1 MDTIINEF
9 SPSRGSFSMK
19 KTFSRVLV
27 ALMAV
32 FMVLAMSGCAN
43 SKTDL
48 MDFLLNGWDGVYV
61 EKEAKEIEWP
71 DPTKRT
77 HEIREDHKVT
87 SVNHKVESKSASSSA
102 DNKLADTNAPS
113 TFH

>member
-1 MDTIINEF
+1 
-9 SPSRGSFSMK
+9 MK

-32 FMVLAMSGCAN
+32 FMVFAMSGCAN

>member
-1 MDTIINEF
+1 
-9 SPSRGSFSMK
+9 MK
-19 KTFSRVLV
+19 KTVSRVLV
-27 ALMAV
+27 SLMAV
-32 FMVLAMSGCAN
+32 FMIFTMSGCAN

-48 MDFLLNGWDGVYV
+48 MDFLLNGWDGIYT
-61 EKEAKEIEWP
+61 EKEVKEIEWP

-87 SVNHKVESKSASSSA
+87 TVNHKVETVSSSA
-102 DNKLADTNAPS
+102 SDTTLADTNAPA

>member
-1 MDTIINEF
+1 MDTIIIEF

-32 FMVLAMSGCAN
+32 FMVFAMSGCAN

>member
-1 MDTIINEF
+1 
-9 SPSRGSFSMK
+9 MK
-19 KTFSRVLV
+19 KTVSRVLV
-27 ALMAV
+27 SLMAV
-32 FMVLAMSGCAN
+32 FMIFAMSGCAN

-48 MDFLLNGWDGVYV
+48 MDFLLNGWDGIYT
-61 EKEAKEIEWP
+61 EKEEKEIEWP

-87 SVNHKVESKSASSSA
+87 EVNHKVDSASSSTG
-102 DNKLADTNAPS
+102 DTKLADTNAPA

>member
-1 MDTIINEF
+1 
-9 SPSRGSFSMK
+9 MK
-19 KTFSRVLV
+19 KTVSRVLV
-27 ALMAV
+27 SLMAV
-32 FMVLAMSGCAN
+32 FMIFAMSGCAN

-48 MDFLLNGWDGVYV
+48 MDFLLNGWDGIYT
-61 EKEAKEIEWP
+61 EKEVKEIEWP

-87 SVNHKVESKSASSSA
+87 EVKHKVDSASSSTS
-102 DNKLADTNAPS
+102 DTKLADTNAPA